1 MLRISGC
8 QEDAI
13 MLLLKPGPRSE
24 FRIPITNLSS
34 VKASCEFKI
43 LPGGMNSDM
52 HTFFIMPFRYV
63 ILPGETIR
71 VVITIKYNVQLYNNE
86 QFRKRTE
93 MRKLLA
99 VKLKDTSLN
108 IAFPLLIKFA
118 KTAETT
124 SSGTQKTIIRG
135 AGKEKLMSLLAN
147 FKD

>member
-52 HTFFIMPFRYV
+52 HTFF
-63 ILPGETIR
+63 TK
-71 VVITIKYNVQLYNNE
+71 ITIIKKSLFTLKMDY
-86 QFRKRTE
+86 
-93 MRKLLA
+93 MRIGL
-99 VKLKDTSLN
+99 
-108 IAFPLLIKFA
+108 
-118 KTAETT
+118 
-124 SSGTQKTIIRG
+124 
-135 AGKEKLMSLLAN
+135 
-147 FKD
+147 